1 MCRYLDNDVVLGNLF
16 IKVIERE
23 LDEITFN
30 KIYDFIYYTSVEL
43 NKDEDTIILVSRE
56 GIMEFAET
64 YAEFIKIDENTDT
77 IKIINRQESID
88 CFEKRYKENGEIYE
102 AAFNYAMNQVAA

>member
-1 MCRYLDNDVVLGNLF
+1 MKIPLYL
-16 IKVIERE
+16 
-23 LDEITFN
+23 
-30 KIYDFIYYTSVEL
+30 
-43 NKDEDTIILVSRE
+43 
-56 GIMEFAET
+56 
-64 YAEFIKIDENTDT
+64 FIKIDENTDT